1 MSHARSRFVVAAV
14 LLAVALA
21 ACAPGNTP
29 PVPSASSTS
38 GGSAS
43 QELAPAD
50 LLKLAVRNTLDA
62 TSKRLTGTAEVSIAT
77 KEFEVVF
84 VGPDAKGHQ
93 VTRAGGIE
101 SPVEFVKSG
110 DRLYILAT
118 EHYWQAYVVL
128 EELVSVT
135 NVWTSVPADHP
146 EHSALLVLT
155 GTDDALWQPTG
166 ELTREA
172 GSNGTTVL
180 TDEAGTRFT
189 IGSGDT
195 PYLLRV
201 QATQESEAGPATID
215 VEFSEFGEITD
226 TITPPPGP
234 VVELS

>member
-1 MSHARSRFVVAAV
+1 MSHARSGIAVAAV
-14 LLAVALA
+14 LLAVALT
-21 ACAPGNTP
+21 ACGAGTGTPG
-29 PVPSASSTS
+29 PSGSSTAA
-38 GGSAS
+38 GSATE
-43 QELAPAD
+43 QLAPAD

-62 TSKRLTGTAEVSIAT
+62 ESKRLTGTAEVSIAT

-84 VGPDAKGHQ
+84 VGQDAKGHQ
-93 VTRAGGIE
+93 TTRAGGVE

-118 EHYWQAYVVL
+118 EHYWQAYVIL

-195 PYLLRV
+195 PYLIRV
-201 QATQESEAGPATID
+201 QATQETDAGPATID